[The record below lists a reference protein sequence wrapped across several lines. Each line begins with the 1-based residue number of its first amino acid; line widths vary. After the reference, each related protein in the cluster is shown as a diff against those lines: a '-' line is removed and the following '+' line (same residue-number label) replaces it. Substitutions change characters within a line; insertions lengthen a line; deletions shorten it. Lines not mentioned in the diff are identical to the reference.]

1 MTRQS
6 IKILKYFVSRKSLS
20 AYDISVL
27 LDDDYLN
34 IGEIMLELKSHGYI
48 RPSEEFSEIFNAS
61 VNKDSI
67 GIKEQYVITQEGKA
81 YLENLH
87 STKFKNNFELILQ
100 IVTTGIAVAAFIK
113 SFFF

>member
-6 IKILKYFVSRKSLS
+6 IKILKFFARRKSLS

-27 LDDDYLN
+27 LDDDYLK
-34 IGEIMLELKSHGYI
+34 IGEIMLELNSHGYI
-48 RPSEEFSEIFNAS
+48 RTSEDFSEIFNAS
-61 VNKDSI
+61 VSKDSI
-67 GIKEQYVITQEGKA
+67 GIKDQYVITQEGKA

-87 STKFKNNFELILQ
+87 SAKLKNNFEIILQ
-100 IVTTGIAVAAFIK
+100 IITTGIAVAAFIK